1 MDSKSFPGLEMFPW
15 TLAAAADQASSRCLK
30 LKTAVRR
37 HDTPWRKEAAR
48 ALPDCQTIPRKNL
61 GCIHDALRTTDSRR
75 TDQSTRMKVWNKT
88 MHHFAETIRKQNPR
102 GLPEENRKKWM
113 RPRAAM
119 AEEHRFVSVVA
130 SVMLYHEPRAPE
142 AADVPRIVNS
152 MVTRS
157 KRKPKPDNPEETWA
171 WVGPRYHLQGTKSEF
186 QSSRWLKFRQ
196 PSEKDNEAYNRD
208 LARRLSR
215 FHPAD
220 VQTQTWSC
228 IHETYPQSRWI

>member
-1 MDSKSFPGLEMFPW
+1 MTPCARRIAAGRTKAPGWKCGTKPCIILLRPYE
-15 TLAAAADQASSRCLK
+15 SR
-30 LKTAVRR
+30 TR
-37 HDTPWRKEAAR
+37 E
-48 ALPDCQTIPRKNL
+48 DCPK
-61 GCIHDALRTTDSRR
+61 
-75 TDQSTRMKVWNKT
+75 
-88 MHHFAETIRKQNPR
+88 
-102 GLPEENRKKWM
+102 ENRKKWM